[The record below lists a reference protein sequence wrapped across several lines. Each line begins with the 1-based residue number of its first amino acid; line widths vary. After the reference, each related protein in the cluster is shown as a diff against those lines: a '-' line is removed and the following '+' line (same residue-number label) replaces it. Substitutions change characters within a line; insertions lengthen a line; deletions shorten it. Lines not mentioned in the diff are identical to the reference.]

1 MTLLMVLAMFF
12 SMVSMSLM
20 VSSSWPFVV
29 SLNSWSSVESL
40 ILFHFHWRSLISL
53 MLVTVVLTT
62 VVLATVF
69 LATMVLVT
77 MTLLSVVL
85 STFLS
90 VTVSI
95 TVSESHVME
104 PLAEEGLW
112 FIILIILLIL

>member
-1 MTLLMVLAMFF
+1 
-12 SMVSMSLM
+12 MVSMSLIAFFTM
-20 VSSSWPFVV
+20 VSMSLIAFSSWLFVV

-53 MLVTVVLTT
+53 MLAT

-69 LATMVLVT
+69 LAT
-77 MTLLSVVL
+77 VVL
-85 STFLS
+85 TTMILLFLVLS
-90 VTVSI
+90 VTASI

-112 FIILIILLIL
+112 FIILIILLILWFLIKL

>member
-1 MTLLMVLAMFF
+1 
-12 SMVSMSLM
+12 MVSMSLIAFFTM
-20 VSSSWPFVV
+20 VSMSLIAFSSWLFVV

-53 MLVTVVLTT
+53 MLAT

-69 LATMVLVT
+69 LATVFLATVVLTT
-77 MTLLSVVL
+77 MILLLVVL
-85 STFLS
+85 SAFLS
-90 VTVSI
+90 VTASI